1 MDFHQ
6 VERRDKFP
14 IFNGENPEGW
24 IRNVERYFRLNPC
37 TGQELIPKFRA
48 EFKQLAAYLPC
59 IPIEVLEDTYLKG
72 LKLEIKSELTVYKPN
87 GLGEIMDTLVQF
99 EIHLQIV

>member
-1 MDFHQ
+1 MGEEG
-6 VERRDKFP
+6 VEKIVCPRSSQ
-14 IFNGENPEGW
+14 GLCA
-24 IRNVERYFRLNPC
+24 YHCLLNLK
-37 TGQELIPKFRA
+37 QEELIPKFRA